1 MKDRDDKS
9 ERALKLLEQGLAVY
23 QIAERIGS
31 TSRSTSA
38 MILHAKQRRAKEAA
52 GNTVAEMEGR

>member
-1 MKDRDDKS
+1 MKDRHDKS

-38 MILHAKQRRAKEAA
+38 MILQARRRRAKEAPS
-52 GNTVAEMEGR
+52 NTVAGMEGR